1 LTVAVVP
8 VRSFRLGMQRLAAVL
23 DTDRRAR
30 LGEAVAGHVVS
41 TLESS
46 GFRTLVVTID
56 PDVSLWAAGTGS
68 MVVGDPGG
76 GLNAAASAGVS
87 ASLEAGERW
96 AVVHADLPLL
106 TARDLTE
113 LRELIED
120 GQAMIAPSADGGTTL
135 LSASHPLA
143 FSYGE
148 GSFLRHLALLD
159 EPLVVV
165 EDGFLHDLDSP
176 EDLAVI
182 LAHDHGRWL
191 EGIY

>member
-1 LTVAVVP
+1 MTVAVVP
-8 VRSFRLGMQRLAAVL
+8 VRSFRLGMQRLAGVL
-23 DTDRRAR
+23 DTESRAR

-46 GFRTLVVTID
+46 GFRPIVVTSD
-56 PDVSLWAAGTGS
+56 PDVSLWAATAGLE
-68 MVVGDPGG
+68 VIGDPEG
-76 GLNAAASAGVS
+76 GLSAAASAGVD
-87 ASLEAGERW
+87 ASMQVGERW
-96 AVVHADLPLL
+96 VVVHADLPLL
-106 TARDLTE
+106 TALDLTE
-113 LRELIED
+113 LRELIEV

-135 LSASHPLA
+135 LSAPHPLY

-148 GSFLRHLALLD
+148 GSFLRHLGLLD
-159 EPLVVV
+159 DPLVVV